1 MELKAKQ
8 SAFAPEVI
16 DTSIATSEQI
26 NKLIRNTYTLLSM
39 TLLFSAGMA
48 GLAMAMDAPPVHWI
62 ISIIVM
68 IGLLFA
74 TNALKNSAWG
84 LVSVFAFTG
93 FMGFVAGPIINLYLT
108 NFSNGGQLVML
119 AFGSTAVIF
128 LGLSGYAL
136 TTKKDF
142 NFMGAFLMTGL
153 IVAIIAS
160 LVAMLFSIPGLALAV
175 SFIVVLLMSGLILY
189 DTSEMV
195 HGRETNYIMATVGLY
210 LNIYNLFMSLLHLL
224 AVFMGED

>member
-1 MELKAKQ
+1 MELKAKENT
-8 SAFAPEVI
+8 FAPEVI
-16 DTSIATSEQI
+16 DTSVASSEQI
-26 NKLIRNTYTLLSM
+26 NKLIRNTYALLSM

-48 GLAMAMDAPPVHWI
+48 GLAMAMDAPPIHWI
-62 ISIIVM
+62 ISIVVM
-68 IGLLFA
+68 IGLLVA

-93 FMGFVAGPIINLYLT
+93 FMGFIAGPTINLYLT
-108 NFSNGGQLVML
+108 SFSNGGQLVML
-119 AFGSTAVIF
+119 AFGLTSMIF

-142 NFMGAFLMTGL
+142 NFMGAFLITGL
-153 IVAIIAS
+153 IVAIVAS
-160 LVAMLFSIPGLALAV
+160 FVAILFSIPGLALAV

-195 HGRETNYIMATVGLY
+195 HGRETNYIMATVSLY

>member
-1 MELKAKQ
+1 MELKAKENT
-8 SAFAPEVI
+8 FAPEVI
-16 DTSIATSEQI
+16 DTSVATSEQI

-39 TLLFSAGMA
+39 TLLFSAVMA
-48 GLAMAMDAPPVHWI
+48 GVAMAMDAPPIHWI
-62 ISIIVM
+62 ISLVVM

-74 TNALKNSAWG
+74 TNALKNSGWG

-93 FMGFVAGPIINLYLT
+93 FMGFIAGPIINLYLT

-119 AFGSTAVIF
+119 AFGTTATIF

-210 LNIYNLFMSLLHLL
+210 LSIYNLFMHLLHLL